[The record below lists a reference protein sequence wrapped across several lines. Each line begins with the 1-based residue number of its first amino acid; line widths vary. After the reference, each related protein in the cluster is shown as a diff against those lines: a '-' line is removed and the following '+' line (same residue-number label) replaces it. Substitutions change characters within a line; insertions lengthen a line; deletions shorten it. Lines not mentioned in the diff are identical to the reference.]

1 MTTDQP
7 GILRLVATPIG
18 NLEDIT
24 YRAVRVLGEA
34 SIIAAEDTRSAMRL
48 LSHYGLRRPRLVSFF
63 TGNEAARSAE
73 LVDELL
79 SGSDVAVI
87 SDAGTPGISDPGE
100 RIARA
105 AASAGIRVEVIPGPA
120 AAIVGLVGSGLP
132 TARFTFVGFPPRE
145 TGARHQ
151 LFGQLRT
158 DPSTIILYEA
168 PDRVA
173 TTLADLLTAFGK
185 REAVLARELTKLHE
199 EYARGDLAELEQLYR
214 NEAPRGECTI
224 LVAGA
229 DPDAARAEID
239 IEAELGKL
247 LEAGFGPK
255 DAAARLVISTGKPRR
270 HLYQLAL
277 ALKRQR

>member
-1 MTTDQP
+1 MTSTEP
-7 GILRLVATPIG
+7 GTLRLVATPIG

-34 SIIAAEDTRSAMRL
+34 AIIAAEDTRSAMRL

-63 TGNEAARSAE
+63 AGNEAARSAE
-73 LVDELL
+73 LVGELL
-79 SGSDVAVI
+79 AGSDVAVI

-100 RIARA
+100 RIASA
-105 AASAGIRVEVIPGPA
+105 AAAAGIRVEVIPGPA

-132 TARFTFVGFPPRE
+132 TARFTFLGFPPRE
-145 TGARHQ
+145 KGGRHQ
-151 LFGQLRT
+151 LFGELRR
-158 DPSTIILYEA
+158 DPATLILYEA

-173 TTLADLLTAFGK
+173 TTLADLLAAFGK
-185 REAVLARELTKLHE
+185 RDAVVARELTKLHE
-199 EYARGDLAELEQLYR
+199 EYVRGDLAELEARYR
-214 NEAPRGECTI
+214 STAPRGECTI

-229 DPDAARAEID
+229 DPDAPPAAID

-247 LEAGFGPK
+247 LDSGLGPK